1 MSVAQVDEEPGGEP
15 LRRRQ
20 PRPRSQCGFGELT
33 AAIDALAD
41 DALTERFRELETEQR
56 RLTAEMA
63 SVVAEAQRR
72 NVHTADGH
80 HSLAG

>member
-1 MSVAQVDEEPGGEP
+1 
-15 LRRRQ
+15 
-20 PRPRSQCGFGELT
+20 LT